1 MGLWKYFEPPGL
13 HEIYRW
19 SPGCGGKQESTFFL
33 TGVKTYLGNAF
44 CTAFQNLFKTYLG
57 CIFDSRCS
65 AWAQADLFGRRG
77 LRPAACGAL
86 VRRLR
91 ARALD
96 VVGGAAR

>member
-1 MGLWKYFEPPGL
+1 MKFIVGAQAAAASRNR
-13 HEIYRW
+13 H
-19 SPGCGGKQESTFFL
+19 FFL

-44 CTAFQNLFKTYLG
+44 YTPFQNLFKTYLG
-57 CIFDSRCS
+57 CILDSRCP

-91 ARALD
+91 EARALD
-96 VVGGAAR
+96 AVGGAAR